1 MVSRRS
7 ALPTAREMGLMA
19 RQPSMPPTS
28 PSQEGWFYAR
38 RGQQHGPAGR
48 QGPVSLERL
57 KKLARKGWLTA
68 DDLVW
73 NRDLPDWLPAA
84 DVPGLFS
91 RRRLPALL
99 RRADDAL
106 GRLAGT
112 RRKRL
117 ERARK
122 IRAAEQPTTRQPQ
135 RPVASN
141 RKPKPQRPAVV
152 PPPVPPARP
161 VPPVPAQPV
170 ATPASAV
177 AIEALPLRYLLSG
190 FAGLLAALGT
200 IFMLVEPSL
209 LARLLLMGGLVLAA
223 VGLLPEILKG
233 LAVTGSLIGRLLVV
247 VVGQWRAAAC
257 RRAAAQQDEALRRAA
272 AKRQGLADDA
282 TAVASGKLHTG
293 TRTRYEHDSLRG
305 MVVVREPAIK
315 LWSRPVAGFLS
326 FMLPGLGQCYKGHI
340 LSGLVWFCC
349 VAMGY
354 AALIVPGLVLHLL
367 CITAAAS
374 GANYSEPR
382 TEVIRE

>member
-1 MVSRRS
+1 
-7 ALPTAREMGLMA
+7 MA
-19 RQPSMPPTS
+19 HQPSMPPTS
-28 PSQEGWFYAR
+28 PSPDGWFYAR

-84 DVPGLFS
+84 KVPGLFS

-99 RRADDAL
+99 QRADDAL

-122 IRAAEQPTTRQPQ
+122 IRAAEQPATRPPQPAVT
-135 RPVASN
+135 RSS
-141 RKPKPQRPAVV
+141 KPKLRRPAVV

-161 VPPVPAQPV
+161 APPVPAQPV
-170 ATPASAV
+170 AAAAPTV
-177 AIEALPLRYLLSG
+177 AIETLPLRFLVAG
-190 FAGLLAALGT
+190 FAGLLATLGT

-209 LARLLLMGGLVLAA
+209 LARLLLLGGLVLTAA
-223 VGLLPEILKG
+223 GLLPEILKG

-247 VVGQWRAAAC
+247 AVSQWRVVAR
-257 RRAAAQQDEALRRAA
+257 RRAAVQQDEALRRAA

-282 TAVASGKLHTG
+282 TAAASGTRHAG
-293 TRTRYEHDSLRG
+293 VRTRYEHESLSG

-326 FMLPGLGQCYKGHI
+326 FVLPGLGQCYKGHM
-340 LSGLVWFCC
+340 LSGLVWFSC

-354 AALIVPGLVLHLL
+354 AALVVPGIVLHLL
-367 CITAAAS
+367 CIAAAAS

>member
-1 MVSRRS
+1 
-7 ALPTAREMGLMA
+7 MA

-38 RGQQHGPAGR
+38 RDQQHGPAGR

-122 IRAAEQPTTRQPQ
+122 IRAAEPPAARQQQPA
-135 RPVASN
+135 VAS
-141 RKPKPQRPAVV
+141 KPKPQRPAVV

-177 AIEALPLRYLLSG
+177 AIEALPLRYLLAG

-209 LARLLLMGGLVLAA
+209 LARLLLFGGLSLVA
-223 VGLLPEILKG
+223 VGMLPEILKT
-233 LAVTGSLIGRLLVV
+233 LAVAGSLLGRLLLAA
-247 VVGQWRAAAC
+247 VGQWRSAARRRALVQQDATLRQAAA
-257 RRAAAQQDEALRRAA
+257 R
-272 AKRQGLADDA
+272 RQGMSADDA
-282 TAVASGKLHTG
+282 ADGAGTLHAG

-326 FMLPGLGQCYKGHI
+326 FVLPGLGQCYKGHI

-349 VAMGY
+349 VGMGY
-354 AALIVPGLVLHLL
+354 AALVVPGLVLHLL
-367 CITAAAS
+367 CIAAAAS
-374 GANYSEPR
+374 GTNYSEPR